1 MKITVMGDGAWG
13 LALAFVAAKAGHDVK
28 IWSRK
33 KPHLSEAN
41 ATILAVPAQAVRDV
55 LQFIKAPIIISAAK
69 GIERSSGLTM
79 AEVVKSVLPHA
90 EFYALSGP
98 SFATDVIGGL
108 PTAVTLAGENL
119 DATTKLA
126 SQLSLPNFRIYASD
140 DVIGVELGGALK
152 NILAIACGVA
162 DGRGL
167 GESARASLI
176 TRGFAE
182 LSRFA
187 KLRGAK
193 TETLMGLSGLGD
205 LLLTCSSE
213 KSRNYAFGLALG
225 QGASAEQALANSQG
239 VVEGACSASIAAKM
253 GLQFG
258 VELPIIN
265 AVNSI
270 IDGTS
275 NPDEE
280 IKKLL
285 ARPIGP
291 ELK

>member
-13 LALAFVAAKAGHDVK
+13 QALAFVAAKAGHDVK

-33 KPHLSEAN
+33 NLHLSETN
-41 ATILAVPAQAVRDV
+41 ATILAVPAQAVREV
-55 LQFIKAPIIISAAK
+55 LPFVKAPIIISAAK

-79 AEVVKSVLPHA
+79 EVVVKSILPHA

-98 SFATDVIGGL
+98 SFAADVIGGL
-108 PTAVTLAGENL
+108 PTAVTLAGENI
-119 DATTKLA
+119 DVTTKLA

-205 LLLTCSSE
+205 LLLTCSSA

-225 QGASAEQALANSQG
+225 QGVAAAQALINSKG
-239 VVEGACSASIAAKM
+239 VVEGAFSASIAVKL
-253 GLQFG
+253 GLQVG
-258 VELPIIN
+258 VDLPIIN

>member
-13 LALAFVAAKAGHDVK
+13 RALAYVAEKAGHDVS
-28 IWSRK
+28 IWSRGK
-33 KPHLSEAN
+33 KAENSDA
-41 ATILAVPAQAVRDV
+41 AILAVPAQAVREV
-55 LQFIKAPIIISAAK
+55 LFALQAPVIISAAK
-69 GIERSSGLTM
+69 GIERNSGLTM
-79 AEVVKSVLPHA
+79 AEIVKSELPNH

-98 SFATDVIGGL
+98 SFASDVIAGL

-119 DATTKLA
+119 TAATHWAA
-126 SQLSLPNFRIYASD
+126 SLSLPTFRIYASD

-152 NILAIACGVA
+152 NVLAIACGIT
-162 DGRGL
+162 DGRSL

-205 LLLTCSSE
+205 LLLTCSSA
-213 KSRNYAFGLALG
+213 KSRNYAFGFALG
-225 QGASAEQALANSQG
+225 QGVAVASALANSKG
-239 VVEGACSASIAAKM
+239 VVEGAYTAKIAMQLAREY
-253 GLQFG
+253 G
-258 VELPIIN
+258 VEIPIIN

-275 NPDEE
+275 NTDDE
-280 IKKLL
+280 IGKLL
-285 ARPIGP
+285 ARPLGP

>member
-13 LALAFVAAKAGHDVK
+13 HALAYVAGKAGHDVS
-28 IWSRK
+28 IWSRGK
-33 KPHLSEAN
+33 TAENTDA
-41 ATILAVPAQAVRDV
+41 AILAVPAQAVREVLFV
-55 LQFIKAPIIISAAK
+55 LQAPVIISAAK
-69 GIERSSGLTM
+69 GIERNSGLTM
-79 AEVVKSVLPHA
+79 AEIVKSELPNH

-98 SFATDVIGGL
+98 SFASDVITGL

-119 DATTKLA
+119 SAATYWAA
-126 SQLSLPNFRIYASD
+126 SLSLPTFRIYASD

-152 NILAIACGVA
+152 NVLAIACGIT

-205 LLLTCSSE
+205 LLLTCSST
-213 KSRNYAFGLALG
+213 KSRNYAFGFALG
-225 QGASAEQALANSQG
+225 QGVAVVSALANSKG
-239 VVEGACSASIAAKM
+239 VIEGAYTAKIAMQLA
-253 GLQFG
+253 GEYG
-258 VELPIIN
+258 IDVPIIN

-275 NPDEE
+275 NPDAE
-280 IKKLL
+280 IAKLL
-285 ARPIGP
+285 ARPARA
-291 ELK
+291 EFL

>member
-13 LALAFVAAKAGHDVK
+13 RALAYVARKAGHDVS
-28 IWSRK
+28 IWSRGK
-33 KPHLSEAN
+33 TAENSDAV
-41 ATILAVPAQAVRDV
+41 ILAVPAQAVREV
-55 LQFIKAPIIISAAK
+55 LFALQAPVIISAAK
-69 GIERSSGLTM
+69 GIERNSGLTM
-79 AEVVKSVLPHA
+79 AEIVKSELPNH

-98 SFATDVIGGL
+98 SFASDVIAGL

-119 DATTKLA
+119 PAATHWA
-126 SQLSLPNFRIYASD
+126 ANLSLPTFRIYASD

-152 NILAIACGVA
+152 NVLAIACGVA
-162 DGRGL
+162 DGRSL

-205 LLLTCSSE
+205 LLLTCSST
-213 KSRNYAFGLALG
+213 KSRNYAFGFALG
-225 QGASAEQALANSQG
+225 QGVAVASALANSKG
-239 VVEGACSASIAAKM
+239 VVEGAYTAKIAMQLAREY
-253 GLQFG
+253 G
-258 VELPIIN
+258 VEIPIIN

-275 NPDEE
+275 NTDDE
-280 IKKLL
+280 IGKLL
-285 ARPIGP
+285 ARPLGP

>member
-1 MKITVMGDGAWG
+1 MGNGAWG
-13 LALAFVAAKAGHDVK
+13 RALAYIAEKAGHEVS
-28 IWSRK
+28 IWSRGATNK
-33 KPHLSEAN
+33 NSD
-41 ATILAVPAQAVRDV
+41 ATILAVPAQAVRQILCAV
-55 LQFIKAPIIISAAK
+55 QAPVIVSAAK
-69 GIERSSGLTM
+69 GIEQNSGLTM
-79 AEVVKSVLPHA
+79 AELVKSALPNH

-98 SFATDVIGGL
+98 SFATDVMAGL
-108 PTAVTLAGENL
+108 PTAVTLAGTNL
-119 DATTKLA
+119 LTA
-126 SQLSLPNFRIYASD
+126 SQWAARLSLPNFRIYASD

-152 NILAIACGVA
+152 NVLAIACGVS

-187 KLRGAK
+187 ILRGAK

-205 LLLTCSSE
+205 LLLTCSSI

-225 QGASAEQALANSQG
+225 KGVSAAQAMGNSTG
-239 VVEGACSASIAAKM
+239 VVEGAYTAHIAAKL
-253 GLQFG
+253 GLQHG
-258 VELPIIN
+258 VEMPIIN

-270 IDGTS
+270 IDGSS
-275 NPDEE
+275 NPEDE
-280 IKKLL
+280 IAKLL
-285 ARPIGP
+285 ARPLGP

>member
-13 LALAFVAAKAGHDVK
+13 QALAFVARKAGHHVEV
-28 IWSRK
+28 WSRK
-33 KPHLSEAN
+33 LPDFYQAD
-41 ATILAVPAQAVRDV
+41 AAILAVPAQAVREILPFV
-55 LQFIKAPIIISAAK
+55 SAPTIISAAK

-79 AEVVKSVLPHA
+79 AEVVKSVIPHA

-98 SFATDVIGGL
+98 SFAADVIAGL
-108 PTAVTLAGENL
+108 PTAVTLAGENI
-119 DATTKLA
+119 DAATRLA
-126 SQLSLPNFRIYASD
+126 AQLSLSTFRIYASD
-140 DVIGVELGGALK
+140 DVVGVELGGALK
-152 NILAIACGVA
+152 NILAIACGVT
-162 DGRGL
+162 DGRSL

-176 TRGFAE
+176 TRGFSE

-187 KLRGAK
+187 KLRGAR

-205 LLLTCSSE
+205 LLLTCSSS

-225 QGASAEQALANSQG
+225 QGKTAAQALASSKG
-239 VVEGACSASIAAKM
+239 VVEGAYSASIAARL
-253 GLQFG
+253 GLQFDL
-258 VELPIIN
+258 ELPIIN

-275 NPDEE
+275 NPDDE

-285 ARPIGP
+285 ARPLGP
-291 ELK
+291 ESK

>member
-13 LALAFVAAKAGHDVK
+13 RALAYVAEKAGHDVS
-28 IWSRK
+28 IWSRGK
-33 KPHLSEAN
+33 KAENSDA
-41 ATILAVPAQAVRDV
+41 AILAVPAQAVREV
-55 LQFIKAPIIISAAK
+55 LFALQAPVIISAAK
-69 GIERSSGLTM
+69 GIERNSGLTM
-79 AEVVKSVLPHA
+79 AEIVKSELPNH

-98 SFATDVIGGL
+98 SFASDVIAGL

-119 DATTKLA
+119 PAATYWAA
-126 SQLSLPNFRIYASD
+126 SLSLPTFRIYASD

-152 NILAIACGVA
+152 NVLAIACGVA
-162 DGRGL
+162 DGRSL

-205 LLLTCSSE
+205 LLLTCSST
-213 KSRNYAFGLALG
+213 KSRNYAFGFALG
-225 QGASAEQALANSQG
+225 QGVAVASALANSKG
-239 VVEGACSASIAAKM
+239 VVEGAYTAKIAMQLAREYGIDM
-253 GLQFG
+253 
-258 VELPIIN
+258 PIIN

-275 NPDEE
+275 NPDDE
-280 IKKLL
+280 IAKLL
-285 ARPIGP
+285 ARPVRA
-291 ELK
+291 EFR